1 MPGLRAPGA
10 YVHPAMQVN
19 LASVRA
25 EIRSLDKAST
35 HEAWDDMES
44 RRLHLVELARN
55 LATDVQYAEK
65 AHDLAMQQLERMH
78 RVHDTQGNF

>member
-1 MPGLRAPGA
+1 MPGLRAPAAGA

-19 LASVRA
+19 LASVQA

-44 RRLHLVELARN
+44 RRLHLVQLARN
-55 LATDVQYAEK
+55 LASDVQYFEK
-65 AHDLAMQQLERMH
+65 AHDLAMQQLERMQQ
-78 RVHDTQGNF
+78 DTWGNF